1 MGAVEEIWAQC
12 FDVLESEI
20 PATQFNTWIRRL
32 QVDTSGDDIVLYAK
46 NKFVSQWLQSKYLTN
61 IQTVVRELDPD
72 LDVQVRIAIGQP
84 GSATSVAAK
93 PAPKAAVEPVVE
105 RQVDR
110 PAESPII
117 KKSPIKKK
125 APAKP
130 AAPAKQAAKPVSK
143 AAAKPIANS
152 ATPINTVQKR
162 SQQSVEGSVRHQS
175 FINPLYTFDSFVPGK
190 SNELAYVSAQQV
202 AQAPGGSYN
211 PLYLYGS
218 TGLGKTHLMH
228 AIGNYALQQDPN
240 ARVLYVHSERFFAD
254 MVKALQ
260 QKAINEFKRFYRSL
274 DVLMIDDVQFFAKKE
289 KTMEEFFH
297 TFNAL
302 LEGQQQV
309 VLTSDRFAKDIDG
322 LEDRLKSRFNWGLT
336 VCIEPP
342 ELETRVAILKQ
353 KASESNL
360 MLADDAA
367 LFIAQKVRSNVR
379 DLEGALKAVVAKA
392 NFTARSHIDVAFI
405 QDALKDLLASHDK
418 QASIDNIQRVVSE
431 YFNLGINDLLSK
443 RRTRNIAR
451 PRQMAMALSKELTN
465 HSLPEIG
472 QAFGGRDHT
481 TVLHAHRKV
490 LQLRD
495 ENVDFAND
503 YNHLLRILN
512 S

>member
-32 QVDTSGDDIVLYAK
+32 QVDTSGDCIVLYAK
-46 NKFVSQWLQSKYLTN
+46 NKFVSQWLGSKYLAN

-72 LDVQVRIAIGQP
+72 LDVPVRIEIGQP
-84 GSATSVAAK
+84 GASTAAPVKKAAPKAAAK
-93 PAPKAAVEPVVE
+93 PAAKLAPQKEPEVV
-105 RQVDR
+105 
-110 PAESPII
+110 ESPII
-117 KKSPIKKK
+117 KKTPIKKRTPAK
-125 APAKP
+125 APSKP
-130 AAPAKQAAKPVSK
+130 AVADKPAS
-143 AAAKPIANS
+143 S
-152 ATPINTVQKR
+152 AMPINTVQKR

-175 FINPLYTFDSFVPGK
+175 FINPLYTFDTFVPGK

-202 AQAPGGSYN
+202 AQSPGGSYN

-360 MLADDAA
+360 QIADDAA

-481 TVLHAHRKV
+481 TVLHAYRKV
-490 LQLRD
+490 QQLRE
-495 ENVDFAND
+495 ENVDFASD